1 MWRFVLAVSLLCCS
15 SDASVTCK
23 DENGGQVDW
32 FILYKAPYQRGQLT
46 GLEYIYIGPDK
57 VLRRNSK
64 LINDPRGILANTLRP
79 IFTSTMPKDFGFI
92 SYSDQPPDGRSV
104 SNTHGHSKGVVM
116 VDKTGDQ
123 GVWLLHSTPRFPL
136 RDQNKFWPNGGAANA
151 QTFICV
157 TFKYDQ
163 FRAIGKHLQYIG
175 AFPFDDHI
183 PDSFHKELKD
193 ARDGVRL
200 PPVSTFQ
207 SLTSRGG
214 QLFGSIAKQQSN
226 IVTVGD
232 LYVSIA
238 SLPEVNSDLY
248 VQTWL
253 ERSGTP
259 AKSFCPPQG
268 KKVQN
273 IESIHVTGLGE
284 WERTKDHS
292 KWCVATDQ
300 NRPWTCIA
308 DVNRADS
315 QFKRRGGALCIMDKD
330 ITDTFSLFVMR
341 AELC

>member
-1 MWRFVLAVSLLCCS
+1 
-15 SDASVTCK
+15 
-23 DENGGQVDW
+23 
-32 FILYKAPYQRGQLT
+32 KAPYQRGQLT

-64 LINDPRGILANTLRP
+64 LINDPRGIL
-79 IFTSTMPKDFGFI
+79 DFGFI

-163 FRAIGKHLQYIG
+163 FRAIGNVLHNFIFTVSSQRSLC
-175 AFPFDDHI
+175 DL
-183 PDSFHKELKD
+183 SFKY
-193 ARDGVRL
+193 
-200 PPVSTFQ
+200 
-207 SLTSRGG
+207 SL
-214 QLFGSIAKQQSN
+214 SN
-226 IVTVGD
+226 ISPVLLLTVGD

-330 ITDTFSLFVMR
+330 ITDTFSLFAETPCCPLVIMILTFLSRHLCPQSRSYR
-341 AELC
+341 AVSTLLNH

>member
-1 MWRFVLAVSLLCCS
+1 
-15 SDASVTCK
+15 
-23 DENGGQVDW
+23 
-32 FILYKAPYQRGQLT
+32 KAPYQRGQLT
-46 GLEYIYIGPDK
+46 GLEYIYIGPDAHGK
-57 VLRRNSK
+57 VTKRTGTDIK
-64 LINDPRGILANTLRP
+64 GILANTLRP
-79 IFTSTMPKDFGFI
+79 IFTSTMVSVTDFGFI

-104 SNTHGHSKGVVM
+104 SNTHGHSKGVLM

-136 RDQNKFWPNGGAANA
+136 RDQNIFWPNGGAANA

-163 FRAIGKHLQYIG
+163 FRAIGNSMKPTCPHVYPLTFGRSSQRSLC
-175 AFPFDDHI
+175 DL
-183 PDSFHKELKD
+183 SFKY
-193 ARDGVRL
+193 
-200 PPVSTFQ
+200 
-207 SLTSRGG
+207 SL
-214 QLFGSIAKQQSN
+214 SN
-226 IVTVGD
+226 ISPVLLLTVGD